1 MDKKRGQIG
10 TEYLIVISFVTFVIL
25 SVLGIAL
32 LYSSQIKDSIKFN
45 QIEKFSGK
53 VISSAESVFYSGEP
67 ARVTITGY
75 LPEGVTG
82 VQIEGKD
89 IVFSISTSSG
99 TSSIGY
105 SSKVELKGNI
115 PASSGI
121 KKLLIVA
128 NQTWVE

>member
-75 LPEGVTG
+75 LPEGIKT
-82 VQIEGKD
+82 VQILNKEL
-89 IVFSISTSSG
+89 VFSVETNSG
-99 TSSIGY
+99 VSSIGY
-105 SSKVELKGNI
+105 SSKVELRVSI
-115 PASSGI
+115 PASPGT
-121 KKLLIVA
+121 KKLLIV
-128 NQTWVE
+128 